1 MSVSENKSVELSS
14 CLAPVGSTATSQG
27 SRFTETMLEKE
38 PVFINGREYRCWKLD
53 AGVSVW
59 KKKAM
64 KSLKVAKSG
73 QIWVI
78 SHFFSVSFQT
88 PELQMS
94 VRLSVRPSV
103 TKTPQP
109 LRIAP
114 IDHWAYPP
122 SSLSTSE
129 PIHHQAYR
137 PSSLSTIKPINHWAY
152 WPLSLLTTKPINH
165 RAYWPSS
172 HLSRLLS
179 LLDKTKK
186 Q

>member
-114 IDHWAYPP
+114 IDHWAY
-122 SSLSTSE
+122 
-129 PIHHQAYR
+129 R
-137 PSSLSTIKPINHWAY
+137 PSSLSTIKPIDY
-152 WPLSLLTTKPINH
+152 W
-165 RAYWPSS
+165 AYWPSS
-172 HLSRLLS
+172 LSTIELITHQACWPSSLS
-179 LLDKTKK
+179 IIIPF
-186 Q
+186 QSR

>member
-38 PVFINGREYRCWKLD
+38 PVFINGREYRCWKLG

-78 SHFFSVSFQT
+78 SHFFQSLFRLQNCKCPSICQSV
-88 PELQMS
+88 
-94 VRLSVRPSV
+94 
-103 TKTPQP
+103 
-109 LRIAP
+109 
-114 IDHWAYPP
+114 
-122 SSLSTSE
+122 
-129 PIHHQAYR
+129 HQ
-137 PSSLSTIKPINHWAY
+137 SQK
-152 WPLSLLTTKPINH
+152 PLSLSESLLLTIEPIKY
-165 RAYWPSS
+165 RAYQS
-172 HLSRLLS
+172 LS
-179 LLDKTKK
+179 L
-186 Q
+186 